1 MTATRLSG
9 FVQVRLDLP
18 LIKVRTSVDRPPCRY
33 TLHATELLLSRVRH
47 QRGVRIMKRVRR
59 LALLTAAAVVAVG
72 ATAAMTASAS
82 AAAVV
87 TRGSVT
93 TIEVPEPIQS
103 DNCGTGMIS
112 GTDTFTYTSVQTPT
126 GGSHIAGSDV
136 ANGRIDWSD
145 GSYSLLGSTDHSAF
159 NVAAGTV
166 VYTEAH
172 VDFADNY
179 SADGVLE
186 SQGTFRSTEHITV
199 TNGVVVRVAF
209 DYPHIRGTFC

>member
-9 FVQVRLDLP
+9 FVPVRLDLP

-93 TIEVPEPIQS
+93 TIGVPEPIQS
-103 DNCGTGMIS
+103 DNCGTGIIS

-126 GGSHIAGSDV
+126 GGFHIAGTDTGTARV
-136 ANGRIDWSD
+136 DWPD
-145 GSYSLLGSTDHSAF
+145 GSYTLEGFTDHFSV
-159 NVAAGTV
+159 VATAGTTV
-166 VYTEAH
+166 VTDAH
-172 VDFADNY
+172 TDFAYNY
-179 SADGVLE
+179 SAGGVLQ
-186 SQGTFRSTEHITV
+186 SQGKFYATEHFTV
-199 TNGVVVRVAF
+199 TNGVIVRVDF
-209 DYPHIRGTFC
+209 DFNHVHGTFC